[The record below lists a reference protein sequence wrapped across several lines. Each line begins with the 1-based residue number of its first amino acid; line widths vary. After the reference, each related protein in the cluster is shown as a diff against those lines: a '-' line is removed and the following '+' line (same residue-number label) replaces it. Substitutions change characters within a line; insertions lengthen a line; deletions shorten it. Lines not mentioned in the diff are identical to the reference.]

1 MAQKLP
7 WVGTFNINNEKRE
20 VGVKAYSYAQAEMLM
35 ARKIAW
41 KDKKSPDAIMGFLK
55 SHPHSYEIKQSK

>member
-7 WVGTFNINNEKRE
+7 WVGTFNINNEKKE
-20 VGVKAYSYAQAEMLM
+20 VGVKAYSRAQAELLM

-41 KDKKSPDAIMGFLK
+41 KDKKSPAVIMGYLK
-55 SHPHSYEIKQSK
+55 SHPESYEIKQSK